1 MDVRDLHVHERIEP
15 LSVLDAIR
23 AEEEREGGQPPLFDP
38 GQLTGRESVE
48 FYQHEVGWRN
58 RMIAGDS
65 LLVMASLLEKEG
77 MGGQVQTIYFDP
89 PYGIKYGGN
98 WQIVTD
104 NLNVGESKTG
114 VSKEPEMVQAFR
126 DTWRKEVH
134 SYLSYMRDRLLLCRE
149 LLKDSGS
156 IFVQIGSENVMRMGL
171 LLDEVFG
178 ANNRVELIT
187 YATTGGGPSS
197 LLPNAANY
205 LLWYAKDKTQIKFH
219 QLYGERTKQDV
230 VDHYGTWIMAEELD
244 GTTRELTKEE
254 RENADIIRGV
264 RLYGRDRLT
273 SQTWAPAG
281 RSEPYEWNN
290 KIFYCSSVEQWR
302 VSQKGLDRLAELG
315 RLCDKAGKSK
325 QLMRKKYEEEWPGNR
340 LNNIW
345 RKQVRPSGKVY
356 VVQTASS
363 TIERCMLMTTDPGD
377 LVLDPTCGSGTTA
390 YVAEQWGRRWITIDT
405 SRVALTIA
413 RKRLLTAVYPYYKL
427 RDGISPASGFVY
439 EDFLKVTAKTLA
451 YDLEPETIDLVDRPQ
466 RISRKRR
473 VTGWFTIEA
482 LPAPYAPHPVLPL
495 SENGPSSRGEVVAG
509 GEGMDDWRDWLEQ
522 MRRSGVR
529 TVRNG
534 KIRFEE
540 LAEHAGGQW
549 IHATGVLEE
558 GKVCVVVFGSP
569 YAPMSGFQ
577 VEQAIEEAQ
586 SLVPR
591 PEMVLFAAFQFDPA
605 ACELLGRKNWPGVD
619 LVRTVIDADLLVT
632 DLKGAQPGD
641 DVFWL
646 VGQPDVDIIPTDFED
661 VWQVRVLGFD
671 YYDHQ
676 SNKVKPSGV
685 EEVALWSLDSNYDG
699 KSLYPSQI
707 FFPNARTDKEGWG
720 SLAKTLGATIDEDLL
735 EWYHGDISL
744 PFEAGQYRRAA
755 VKIVD
760 RRGVE
765 SMVVIPL
772 PESKQVGREK

>member
-1 MDVRDLHVHERIEP
+1 MEVDVRDLHVHERIEP

-23 AEEEREGGQPPLFDP
+23 DETPGGQPPLFDRE
-38 GQLTGRESVE
+38 QLTGRAAVE

-89 PYGIKYGGN
+89 PYGIKYGRN

-104 NLNVGESKTG
+104 NLNVGETKAG
-114 VSKEPEMVQAFR
+114 VSSEPEMVQAFR

-156 IFVQIGSENVMRMGL
+156 VFIQIGSENILRMGL

-187 YATTGGGPSS
+187 YATTGGGASS

-205 LLWYAKDKTQIKFH
+205 LLWYAKDISQIKFS

-230 VDHYGTWIMAEELD
+230 IEHYGTWIMAEKPD
-244 GTTRELTKEE
+244 GTTRELTKDE
-254 RENADIIRGV
+254 RKHPDTIKGV
-264 RLYGRDRLT
+264 RLYGRDPLKSPGWSNT
-273 SQTWAPAG
+273 G
-281 RSEPYEWNN
+281 RSELYVWNG
-290 KIFYCSSVEQWR
+290 KEFYCSSNEHWR
-302 VSQKGLDRLAELG
+302 VSKEGLDRLADLE

-325 QLMRKKYEEEWPGNR
+325 QLTRKKYEEEWPGNR
-340 LNNIW
+340 VNNIW
-345 RKQVRPSGKVY
+345 WKQVRPSGKVY

-363 TIERCMLMTTDPGD
+363 TVERCILMTSDPGD

-413 RKRLLTAVYPYYKL
+413 RKRLLTSVYPYYQL
-427 RDGISPASGFVY
+427 RDGISPAGGFVY
-439 EDFLKVTAKTLA
+439 ETCPKVTAKTLA
-451 YDLEPETIDLVDRPQ
+451 NDLEPETIDLVDRPQ
-466 RISRKRR
+466 KVTRKRR

-495 SENGPSSRGEVVAG
+495 SENGRPSRGDVRAG

-529 TVRNG
+529 TIRNG
-534 KIRFEE
+534 KLRFEE
-540 LAEHAGGQW
+540 IEELAGGYR
-549 IHATGVLEE
+549 IHAKGILDG
-558 GKVCVVVFGSP
+558 GKQCVVVFGSP
-569 YAPMSGFQ
+569 YAPLSGFQ

-591 PEMVLFAAFQFDPA
+591 PEIVLFAAFQFDPA
-605 ACELLGRKNWPGVD
+605 AGKILSEKKWPGVE
-619 LVRTVIDADLLVT
+619 LVRTIINTDLLVT

-646 VGQPDVDIIPTDFED
+646 VGQPDVDLEETGED
-661 VWQVRVLGFD
+661 LWQVKILGFD

-676 SNKVKPSGV
+676 LNTVKPSGV

-707 FFPNARTDKEGWG
+707 FFPNTRNDKEGWG

-772 PESKQVGREK
+772 PESNQVGRGE

>member
-1 MDVRDLHVHERIEP
+1 
-15 LSVLDAIR
+15 
-23 AEEEREGGQPPLFDP
+23 
-38 GQLTGRESVE
+38 
-48 FYQHEVGWRN
+48 
-58 RMIAGDS
+58 MIAGDS

-104 NLNVGESKTG
+104 NLNVGETKTG

-126 DTWRKEVH
+126 DTWRKEIH

-171 LLDEVFG
+171 LLDEIFG
-178 ANNRVELIT
+178 AKNRVELIT
-187 YATTGGGPSS
+187 YATSGGGSS
-197 LLPNAANY
+197 TLLPNAANY
-205 LLWYAKDKTQIKFH
+205 LLWYAKDKTQIKFY

-244 GTTRELTKEE
+244 GITRELTKEE
-254 RENADIIRGV
+254 RENSDIIKGV

-273 SQTWAPAG
+273 SQGWSKTG
-281 RSEPYEWNN
+281 RSEPYRWNDKKFICPPN
-290 KIFYCSSVEQWR
+290 MQWSVSKE
-302 VSQKGLDRLAELG
+302 GLNRLAELG
-315 RLCDKAGKSK
+315 RLCDKAGKSE

-340 LNNIW
+340 LHNIW
-345 RKQVRPSGKVY
+345 WKQVRPSGKVY

-363 TIERCMLMTTDPGD
+363 TIERCMLMTSDPSD

-413 RKRLLTAVYPYYKL
+413 RKRLLTAVYPYYEL
-427 RDGISPASGFVY
+427 RDGNSPAGGFVY
-439 EDFLKVTAKTLA
+439 ETCPKVTAKTLA
-451 YDLEPETIDLVDRPQ
+451 YDLEPETIELVDRPQ
-466 RISRKRR
+466 KVARKRR

-676 SNKVKPSGV
+676 SNTVKPSGV

-772 PESKQVGREK
+772 PESSQVGRGE

>member
-1 MDVRDLHVHERIEP
+1 MEVDVRDLHVHERIEP

-23 AEEEREGGQPPLFDP
+23 AENAGGGGQPPLFDP
-38 GQLTGRESVE
+38 EQLTGRASVD

-77 MGGQVQTIYFDP
+77 LGGQVQTIYFDP

-104 NLNVGESKTG
+104 NLNVGETKTG

-134 SYLSYMRDRLLLCRE
+134 SYLSYIRDRILLCRD

-171 LLDEVFG
+171 LLDEIFG
-178 ANNRVELIT
+178 AENRVELIT
-187 YATTGGGPSS
+187 YATSGGGSSS

-205 LLWYAKDKTQIKFH
+205 LLWYAKDKTKIKFR
-219 QLYGERTKQDV
+219 QLFGERTREDV
-230 VDHYGTWIMAEELD
+230 VQHFGSWVMAEESD
-244 GTTRELTKEE
+244 GTTRELSKKEKDNPNLIKE
-254 RENADIIRGV
+254 M
-264 RLYGRDRLT
+264 RLYARRLLT
-273 SQTWAPAG
+273 SQGWVAN
-281 RSEPYEWNN
+281 RSEPYGWNG
-290 KIFYCSSVEQWR
+290 KIFYCPPNMHWSVSEE
-302 VSQKGLDRLAELG
+302 GMNHLAYLN

-325 QLMRKKYEEEWPGNR
+325 QLMYKKYEEDWPGSR
-340 LNNIW
+340 LHNIW
-345 RKQVRPSGKVY
+345 WKQIRPFGKIY
-356 VVQTASS
+356 VVQTA
-363 TIERCMLMTTDPGD
+363 TTAVERCMLMTSDPGD

-427 RDGISPASGFVY
+427 RDGISPAGGFVY
-439 EDFLKVTAKTLA
+439 ESCPKVTAKTLA
-451 YDLEPETIDLVDRPQ
+451 YDLEPETIDLVNRPQ
-466 RISRKRR
+466 KVARKRR

-495 SENGPSSRGEVVAG
+495 SENGQPSRRDAG
-509 GEGMDDWRDWLEQ
+509 ASGDGMDDWRDWLEQ

-549 IHATGVLEE
+549 IHAAGVLED

-569 YAPMSGFQ
+569 YAPLSGFQ

-591 PEMVLFAAFQFDPA
+591 PEIVLFAAFGFDSA
-605 ACELLGRKNWPGVD
+605 ASELLGRKKWPGVD
-619 LVRTVIDADLLVT
+619 LVRTLIDADLLVT

-646 VGQPDVDIIPTDFED
+646 VGQPDVDLQQTSNDI
-661 VWQVRVLGFD
+661 WQVKVIGFD

-676 SNKVKPSGV
+676 SNEVKPRGV

-699 KSLYPSQI
+699 KSLFPSQI

-720 SLAKTLGATIDEDLL
+720 SLAKTLGATIDEYLL

-744 PFEAGQYRRAA
+744 PFEAGSYRRAA

-772 PESKQVGREK
+772 PESEQAGRGE

>member
-1 MDVRDLHVHERIEP
+1 
-15 LSVLDAIR
+15 
-23 AEEEREGGQPPLFDP
+23 
-38 GQLTGRESVE
+38 
-48 FYQHEVGWRN
+48 
-58 RMIAGDS
+58 MIAGDS
-65 LLVMASLLEKEG
+65 LLVMASLLENENL
-77 MGGQVQTIYFDP
+77 GGQIQTIYFDP
-89 PYGIKYGGN
+89 PYGISYGGN
-98 WQIVTD
+98 WQLVTD
-104 NLNVGESKTG
+104 NKVVGETKKG
-114 VSKEPEMVQAFR
+114 VSLEPEMIRVFR
-126 DTWRKEVH
+126 DTWRKEIH

-149 LLKDSGS
+149 LLTESGS
-156 IFVQIGSENVMRMGL
+156 IFVQIGSENVLRMGL
-171 LLDEVFG
+171 LLDEIFG

-187 YATTGGGPSS
+187 YSTTGGGASS

-205 LLWYAKDKTQIKFH
+205 LLWYAKDKEKIKFY
-219 QLYGERTKQDV
+219 QLYGERTKRNV
-230 VDHYGTWIMAEELD
+230 VEHYGNWLMAEEQN

-254 RENADIIRGV
+254 RKNPGTITDV
-264 RLYGRDRLT
+264 KLYGRDILT
-273 SQTWAPAG
+273 SQGWDKV
-281 RSEPYEWNN
+281 RSKPYKWKG
-290 KIFYCSSVEQWR
+290 KIFNCPSNRHWSVSKE
-302 VSQKGLDRLAELG
+302 GLNRLAELG
-315 RLCDKAGKSK
+315 RLCDKAGQST

-345 RKQVRPSGKVY
+345 WKQIRPSGKVY

-363 TIERCMLMTTDPGD
+363 IIERCILMTSDPGD

-427 RDGISPASGFVY
+427 RDGNSPAGGFVY
-439 EDFLKVTAKTLA
+439 ETCPKITTKTLA
-451 YDLEPETIDLVDRPQ
+451 YNLEPEAIDLVDRPQ
-466 RISRKRR
+466 KVARKRR
-473 VTGWFTIEA
+473 VAGWFTIEA
-482 LPAPYAPHPVLPL
+482 LPAPYVPHPVLPL
-495 SENGPSSRGEVVAG
+495 SENGPSSRGEVVVG

-569 YAPMSGFQ
+569 YTPLSGFQ
-577 VEQAIEEAQ
+577 VEQAIEESQ

-605 ACELLGRKNWPGVD
+605 ACELLGRKNWPGVE
-619 LVRTVIDADLLVT
+619 LVRAVIDADLLVT

-646 VGQPDVDIIPTDFED
+646 VGQPDVDLEETGED
-661 VWQVRVLGFD
+661 IWQVKIIGFD

-676 SNKVKPSGV
+676 SNTVKPSGV

-772 PESKQVGREK
+772 TESKQVGRGE